1 MNKKA
6 SYKRKSALPNRQS
19 KKTDQGYTL
28 VGKLDKR
35 R

>member
-6 SYKRKSALPNRQS
+6 SYKRKSALPHRQS
-19 KKTDQGYTL
+19 KKPTKGSTL